1 MNSLCLESLKVGW
14 KSEKNLSKG
23 KKHDEFIEID
33 SLSHAGVHT
42 ILLNPR
48 PESQLMA
55 VVVHPYLKDGVN
67 ARAYQLMALRN
78 ALATSTLMVMPT
90 GFGKTAVEWMAM
102 AEALRRDEG
111 KILLIAP
118 TTGLVEQ
125 QQRMARE
132 MLELDPEL
140 IQLFTG
146 EIAPAK
152 RPPVWK
158 AARIIMATSQVIR
171 NDAVNGSIDLS
182 EVSLLIVDEAH
193 HGTGKHA
200 YAQVGNL
207 YREAHEHAPL
217 VLGATASPGSTESNI
232 MEVIRTFGFDCLDV
246 CRKEDPLLQPYAVDM
261 STVPHRLPLP
271 DTLLTL
277 IQPLKDHFEQE
288 AKHLQELGFL
298 SPTAHISGKMIDE
311 AQRRASQA
319 IQRRDVR
326 GYDAA
331 RRIGDLRRTHILL
344 DLVQTQGLKAA
355 LAFLTRA
362 EEDGRSGE
370 RTTNRFVAKPAVH
383 QFRIAAK
390 DIPELHPK
398 PSHVLQLVEKQISA
412 HPESKIIVFTE
423 YRDTVENLVSILDSI
438 ESVEADRFI
447 GQSGKGKRKGMTQ
460 KQQLEQLRRFRK
472 GEINVLVATS
482 VGEEGL
488 DVPAAELVVLYEPV
502 PSAIRAIQRRGR
514 TARQQAGTVHTLIT
528 EGTRDEYVQIA
539 AEKRE
544 QRMYRMLQR
553 IRNRGLLPS
562 RPPPTDEVFD
572 FFTIRTKEGE
582 KSVAE
587 FIHEQEEKIT
597 REYAQKQPEP
607 KEEAPVPEK
616 ERGPPIIAPADR
628 RHSQQMGLDQFSA
641 PPAPAPKPE
650 PITRSLRTSFPAPI
664 LDGQAH
670 RHQENL
676 TSAAASAMVDEMR
689 ITEQEGVEI
698 TLDHREASSTLGPY
712 LRSLGVKIQF
722 SHLLHGDI
730 RISER
735 ILIERKTARDLVQ
748 SLTDGRLLQQ
758 CRRLSAAASRP
769 MLLIEIGQGHGQFVH
784 PNAVHGA
791 LAHVSLDLGIPIMMT
806 KSPEESAHFLAAA
819 AKREHDLIEKMAT
832 EAMKRSEQFE
842 DERSIERAV
851 SAAMA
856 EIKAIE
862 LEEHSETPLA
872 NRWTT
877 FQQSESIQV
886 LAAIPGIGPK
896 KAEALITAFSTIS
909 GVFSASVEQLGR
921 TEGVGTASALAV
933 FEMLHG

>member
-1 MNSLCLESLKVGW
+1 
-14 KSEKNLSKG
+14 
-23 KKHDEFIEID
+23 
-33 SLSHAGVHT
+33 
-42 ILLNPR
+42 
-48 PESQLMA
+48 MA

-102 AEALRRDEG
+102 AEALRLNNG

-132 MLELDPEL
+132 MLDLEPDL

-146 EIAPAK
+146 DIAPAK
-152 RPPVWK
+152 RPPVWQ
-158 AARIIMATSQVIR
+158 AARIVMATAQVIR

-182 EVSLLIVDEAH
+182 DVGLLIVDEAH

-207 YREAHEHAPL
+207 YREARQHDPL
-217 VLGATASPGSTESNI
+217 VLGATASPGSTEHNI

-246 CRKEDPLLQPYAVDM
+246 KRKEDPLLQPYAVDM

-277 IQPLKDHFEQE
+277 IQPLKDHFDQE
-288 AKHLQELGFL
+288 AKHLQDLGFL
-298 SPTAHISGKMIDE
+298 APTAHINGKMIDD

-344 DLVQTQGLKAA
+344 DLLQTQGIKAA
-355 LAFLTRA
+355 LAFLNRA
-362 EEDGRSGE
+362 EEDGRTGE

-383 QFRIAAK
+383 HFRIAAK
-390 DIPELHPK
+390 EIPELHPK
-398 PSHVLQLVEKQISA
+398 PSHVVQLVEKQITA
-412 HPESKIIVFTE
+412 HPKSKIIVFTE
-423 YRDTVENLVSILDSI
+423 YRDTVENIVSLLDSI
-438 ESVEADRFI
+438 ESVAADRFI

-514 TARQQAGTVHTLIT
+514 TARQQAGTVHTLIAQ
-528 EGTRDEYVQIA
+528 GTRDEYVQIA

-544 QRMYRMLQR
+544 QRMYRLLQR

-562 RPPPTDEVFD
+562 RPPPTDGVFE
-572 FFTIRTKEGE
+572 FFSIRTDNGE
-582 KSVAE
+582 VSVAE
-587 FIHEQEEKIT
+587 YIQTQEKEILRVHEQNKPETEE
-597 REYAQKQPEP
+597 EV
-607 KEEAPVPEK
+607 PVPK
-616 ERGPPIIAPADR
+616 RERGPPVIAPADR
-628 RHSQQMGLDQFSA
+628 RHSQQMGLEQFTNPSA
-641 PPAPAPKPE
+641 NTHAPQSQSKHE
-650 PITRSLRTSFPAPI
+650 TETLRKTYPSPI

-676 TSAAASAMVDEMR
+676 TSAAASAVVDEMKA
-689 ITEQEGVEI
+689 TEHEGIEI

-758 CRRLSAAASRP
+758 CRRLAAASSRP

-791 LAHVSLDLGIPIMMT
+791 LAHVGLDLGVPIMMT
-806 KSPEESAHFLAAA
+806 KSPEETAHFLAVA
-819 AKREHDLIEKMAT
+819 AKREHDLIEKMALS
-832 EAMKRSEQFE
+832 AMKRGERFE

-872 NRWTT
+872 NRWIS
-877 FQQSESIQV
+877 FQKSESVDV
-886 LAAIPGIGPK
+886 LAAIPGIGLK
-896 KAEALITAFSTIS
+896 KAEALINQFSTIS
-909 GVFSASVEQLGR
+909 GVFSASVEQLGAC
-921 TEGVGTASALAV
+921 EGVGTNSALAV

>member
-1 MNSLCLESLKVGW
+1 MSLLY
-14 KSEKNLSKG
+14 
-23 KKHDEFIEID
+23 
-33 SLSHAGVHT
+33 SLSHTSVHS

-48 PESQLMA
+48 LETGGMA
-55 VVVHPYLKDGVN
+55 VVVHPFLKDGVN

-78 ALATSTLMVMPT
+78 ALAASTLMVMPT

-102 AEALRRDEG
+102 AEALRLDKG
-111 KILLIAP
+111 KILLLAP

-140 IQLFTG
+140 IQTFTG
-146 EIAPAK
+146 DIAPAK

-158 AARIIMATSQVIR
+158 MARIVMATSQVIR
-171 NDAVNGSIDLS
+171 NDAMSGSIDLS

-200 YAQVGNL
+200 YAQVGHL
-207 YREAHEHAPL
+207 YREAHDHAPL
-217 VLGATASPGSTESNI
+217 VLGATASPGSTEQNI

-246 CRKEDPLLQPYAVDM
+246 SRKEDLLLQPYAVDM

-271 DTLLTL
+271 DTLKTL
-277 IQPLKDHFEQE
+277 LQPLKAHFEQE
-288 AKHLQELGFL
+288 AKHLQDLGFL

-344 DLVQTQGLKAA
+344 DLIQTQGINAA
-355 LAFLTRA
+355 LSFLDRA

-398 PSHVLQLVEKQISA
+398 PNHVRQLVETQITQ
-412 HPESKIIVFTE
+412 HPNSKIIIFTE
-423 YRDTVENLVSILDSI
+423 YRDTVENIVSMLSSI
-438 ESVEADRFI
+438 DNINPDRFI

-460 KQQLEQLRRFRK
+460 KQQLEQLRRFRD

-488 DVPAAELVVLYEPV
+488 DVPAAELVILYEPV

-514 TARQQAGTVHTLIT
+514 TARQQAGTVHTLIA
-528 EGTRDEYVQIA
+528 EETRDEYVHIA

-544 QRMYRMLQR
+544 LRMYRLLQR
-553 IRNRGLLPS
+553 IRSRGLIPS
-562 RPPPTDEVFD
+562 RPPPTDEVFE
-572 FFTIRTKEGE
+572 FFSIRVEDTVMSVPEYIKQQQTKL
-582 KSVAE
+582 AD
-587 FIHEQEEKIT
+587 EQKLN
-597 REYAQKQPEP
+597 QP
-607 KEEAPVPEK
+607 KEEEEVVVNIQN
-616 ERGPPIIAPADR
+616 ERGPPVIAPSER
-628 RHSQQMGLDQFSA
+628 RHSQQMGLEQFAEGSA
-641 PPAPAPKPE
+641 SKPIEEPKKAE
-650 PITRSLRTSFPAPI
+650 NLRMTYPAPI

-670 RHQENL
+670 RNQENL
-676 TSAAASAMVDEMR
+676 SSAAASAVVNEMKKG
-689 ITEQEGVEI
+689 EAEGVSM
-698 TLDHREASSTLGPY
+698 TLDHRESSSTLGPY

-730 RISER
+730 RISDR

-748 SLTDGRLLQQ
+748 SLTDGRLLHQ
-758 CRRLSAAASRP
+758 CRRLVAASSRP

-806 KSPEESAHFLAAA
+806 KSPEESAYFLAAA
-819 AKREHDLIEKMAT
+819 AKREHDLIERMASLALT
-832 EAMKRSEQFE
+832 RTPSFD
-842 DERSIERAV
+842 DERNLERAI
-851 SAAMA
+851 SAAVA

-862 LEEHSETPLA
+862 LGENVDAPLA
-872 NRWTT
+872 ERWTS
-877 FQQSESIQV
+877 FQKSESVEV
-886 LAAIPGIGPK
+886 LSAIPGIGKK
-896 KAEALITAFSTIS
+896 KAEALIEAFTTIS
-909 GVFSASVEQLGR
+909 RVFSASVEELSACD
-921 TEGVGTASALAV
+921 GVGTASALTV
-933 FEMLHG
+933 FGMLHQ

>member
-1 MNSLCLESLKVGW
+1 M
-14 KSEKNLSKG
+14 
-23 KKHDEFIEID
+23 
-33 SLSHAGVHT
+33 
-42 ILLNPR
+42 NPR
-48 PESQLMA
+48 LETLHMA

-67 ARAYQLMALRN
+67 ARAYQMMTLRN
-78 ALATSTLMVMPT
+78 ALAASTLMVMPT

-102 AEALRRDEG
+102 AEALRLNNG
-111 KILLIAP
+111 KILLLAP

-132 MLELDPEL
+132 MLNLDPEL
-140 IQLFTG
+140 IQTFTG
-146 EIAPAK
+146 DIAPAK

-158 AARIIMATSQVIR
+158 AAQIIMATSQVIR
-171 NDAVNGSIDLS
+171 NDAVNGSIDLA

-207 YREAHEHAPL
+207 YREAHTHPPL
-217 VLGATASPGSTESNI
+217 VLGATASPGSSEQNI
-232 MEVIRTFGFDCLDV
+232 MEVIRTYGFDCLDV
-246 CRKEDPLLQPYAVDM
+246 SRKEDALLQPYAVDM
-261 STVPHRLPLP
+261 STIPHRLPLP
-271 DTLLTL
+271 DTLKTL
-277 IQPLKDHFEQE
+277 LHPLKEHFDQE

-298 SPTAHISGKMIDE
+298 SPTTYISGKMIDE

-344 DLVQTQGLKAA
+344 DLIQTQGMKAA
-355 LAFLTRA
+355 LSFLNRA

-383 QFRIAAK
+383 QFRIASK

-398 PSHVLQLVEKQISA
+398 PKYVYDLVQQQIKE

-423 YRDTVENLVSILDSI
+423 YRDTVENIVSMLDSI

-460 KQQLEQLRRFRK
+460 KQQLKQLQRFRD

-488 DVPAAELVVLYEPV
+488 DVPAAELVILYEPV

-514 TARQQAGTVHTLIT
+514 TARQQAGTVHTLLA
-528 EGTRDEYVQIA
+528 EGTRDEYVQLA

-544 QRMYRMLQR
+544 LRMYRLLKR
-553 IRNRGLLPS
+553 IKSRGLLPS
-562 RPPPTDEVFD
+562 RPPPTDEVFE
-572 FFTIRTKEGE
+572 FFSIRNDEGE
-582 KSVAE
+582 ISVSE
-587 FIHEQEEKIT
+587 FIEQQQ
-597 REYAQKQPEP
+597 REIALKYVRKEPEP
-607 KEEAPVPEK
+607 QENPTEK
-616 ERGPPIIAPADR
+616 KQERGPPVIAPSER
-628 RHSQQMGLDQFSA
+628 RHSQQMGLEQFA
-641 PPAPAPKPE
+641 EAVKTVERPKPKSE
-650 PITRSLRTSFPAPI
+650 NLRTDYPAPI
-664 LDGQAH
+664 LDGQSH
-670 RHQENL
+670 RQQENL
-676 TSAAASAMVDEMR
+676 ASAAASAVVEDMKT
-689 ITEQEGVEI
+689 TEHEGVAI

-712 LRSLGVKIQF
+712 LRSLGVAIQF

-758 CRRLSAAASRP
+758 CRRLSAVASRP

-791 LAHVSLDLGIPIMMT
+791 LAHVGLDLGIPIMMT

-819 AKREHDLIEKMAT
+819 AKREHDLIERMAT
-832 EAMKRSEQFE
+832 SALRRSERFE
-842 DERSIERAV
+842 DERSLERAI
-851 SAAMA
+851 SAALA

-862 LEEHSETPLA
+862 LGEDFETPLA
-872 NRWTT
+872 NRWTA
-877 FQQSESIQV
+877 FQQSESMDV
-886 LAAIPGIGPK
+886 LSAIPGIGRK
-896 KAEALITAFSTIS
+896 KAESLITTFSTIS
-909 GVFSASVEQLGR
+909 GVFAASAEELSACDGI
-921 TEGVGTASALAV
+921 GTASALAV

>member
-1 MNSLCLESLKVGW
+1 MNCKEAFPFTFTPG
-14 KSEKNLSKG
+14 
-23 KKHDEFIEID
+23 
-33 SLSHAGVHT
+33 AHT
-42 ILLNPR
+42 MLLNPR
-48 PESQLMA
+48 LETVDMA
-55 VVVHPYLKDGVN
+55 VVVHPFLNDGVN
-67 ARAYQLMALRN
+67 ARAYQMMALRN
-78 ALATSTLMVMPT
+78 ALAASTLMVMPT

-102 AEALRRDEG
+102 AEALRLDNG

-132 MLELDPEL
+132 MLNLEPGL
-140 IQLFTG
+140 IQTYTG
-146 EIAPAK
+146 DITPAK

-158 AARIIMATSQVIR
+158 KARIIMATSQVIR
-171 NDAVNGSIDLS
+171 NDAMNELIDLS

-200 YAQVGNL
+200 YAQVGRL

-217 VLGATASPGSTESNI
+217 VLGATASPGSTEQNI
-232 MEVIRTFGFDCLDV
+232 MEVIRTYGFDCLDV
-246 CRKEDPLLQPYAVDM
+246 SRKEDPMLQPYAVDM

-271 DTLLTL
+271 STLTTLL
-277 IQPLKDHFEQE
+277 QPLKDHFEQE
-288 AKHLQELGFL
+288 AKHLQDLGFL

-311 AQRRASQA
+311 AQFRASQA

-344 DLVQTQGLKAA
+344 DLIQTQGLKAA
-355 LAFLTRA
+355 LSFLDRA
-362 EEDGRSGE
+362 EEDGRTGE

-398 PSHVLQLVEKQISA
+398 PNHVRHLVQKQIIE
-412 HPESKIIVFTE
+412 HPNSKIIVFTE
-423 YRDTVENLVSILDSI
+423 YRDTVENIVGMLDSI
-438 ESVEADRFI
+438 ENINPDRFI

-460 KQQLEQLRRFRK
+460 KQQLEQLRRFRV

-488 DVPAAELVVLYEPV
+488 DVPAAELVILYEPV

-514 TARQQAGTVHTLIT
+514 TARQQAGTVHTLIA
-528 EGTRDEYVQIA
+528 EGTRDEYVNIA

-544 QRMYRMLQR
+544 KRMHRLLQR
-553 IRNRGLLPS
+553 IRTRGLIPS
-562 RPPPTDEVFD
+562 RPPPTDEVFE
-572 FFTIRTKEGE
+572 FFSIQTEDEIL
-582 KSVAE
+582 SVPE
-587 FIHEQEEKIT
+587 FIEQQQKNILDELEQNKPTEVEEIVNET
-597 REYAQKQPEP
+597 TP
-607 KEEAPVPEK
+607 
-616 ERGPPIIAPADR
+616 ERGPPVIAPAER
-628 RHSQQMGLDQFSA
+628 RHSQQMGLEQFARNAETIPVKEIS
-641 PPAPAPKPE
+641 KIE
-650 PITRSLRTSFPAPI
+650 ELRTTYPAPI

-676 TSAAASAMVDEMR
+676 SSAAASAVVSEM
-689 ITEQEGVEI
+689 GVAQNKDI
-698 TLDHREASSTLGPY
+698 VVTLDHRESSSTLGPY

-730 RISER
+730 RISDR

-748 SLTDGRLLQQ
+748 SLTDGRLLHQ
-758 CRRLSAAASRP
+758 CRRLVAAASRP

-806 KSPEESAHFLAAA
+806 KSPEESAHFLASAA
-819 AKREHDLIEKMAT
+819 QREHDLIERMASLAHT
-832 EAMKRSEQFE
+832 RTTHFD
-842 DERSIERAV
+842 DERSLERAI
-851 SAAMA
+851 SAAVA

-862 LEEHSETPLA
+862 LSENIDAPLA
-872 NRWTT
+872 QRWTS
-877 FQQSESIQV
+877 FQKSESVEV
-886 LAAIPGIGPK
+886 LSAIPGIGKK
-896 KAEALITAFSTIS
+896 KAESLIDSFTTVSR
-909 GVFSASVEQLGR
+909 VFAASVEELSACD
-921 TEGVGTASALAV
+921 GVGTASALTV

>member
-1 MNSLCLESLKVGW
+1 M
-14 KSEKNLSKG
+14 
-23 KKHDEFIEID
+23 
-33 SLSHAGVHT
+33 
-42 ILLNPR
+42 LLNPR
-48 PESQLMA
+48 LESVDMA
-55 VVVHPYLKDGVN
+55 VVVHPFLNDGVS
-67 ARAYQLMALRN
+67 ARAYQMMALRN
-78 ALATSTLMVMPT
+78 ALAASTLMVMPT

-102 AEALRRDEG
+102 AEALRLNNG

-132 MLELDPEL
+132 MLNLESDL
-140 IQLFTG
+140 IQTYTG
-146 EIAPAK
+146 DIAPAK
-152 RPPVWK
+152 RPPVWNK
-158 AARIIMATSQVIR
+158 ARIIMATSQVIR
-171 NDAVNGSIDLS
+171 NDAMNELIDLS

-200 YAQVGNL
+200 YAQVGHL

-217 VLGATASPGSTESNI
+217 VLGATASPGSTEQNI
-232 MEVIRTFGFDCLDV
+232 MEVIRTYGFDCLDV
-246 CRKEDPLLQPYAVDM
+246 SRKEDPMLQPYAVDM

-271 DTLLTL
+271 NTLTTLL
-277 IQPLKDHFEQE
+277 QPLKDHFEQE
-288 AKHLQELGFL
+288 AKHLQDLGFL

-311 AQRRASQA
+311 AQFRASQA

-344 DLVQTQGLKAA
+344 DLIQTQGLKAA
-355 LAFLTRA
+355 LSFLDRA

-398 PSHVLQLVEKQISA
+398 PNHVRQLVETQITE
-412 HPESKIIVFTE
+412 HPNSKIIVFTE
-423 YRDTVENLVSILDSI
+423 YRDTVENIVNMLGSI
-438 ESVEADRFI
+438 EYINPDRFI

-460 KQQLEQLRRFRK
+460 KQQLEQLRRFRE

-488 DVPAAELVVLYEPV
+488 DVPAAELVILYEPV

-514 TARQQAGTVHTLIT
+514 TARQQAGTVHTLIA
-528 EGTRDEYVQIA
+528 EGTRDEYVNIA

-544 QRMYRMLQR
+544 KRMYRLLQR
-553 IRNRGLLPS
+553 IRARGLIPS
-562 RPPPTDEVFD
+562 RPPPTDEVFE
-572 FFTIRTKEGE
+572 FFSIQTEDAVL
-582 KSVAE
+582 SVPE
-587 FIHEQEEKIT
+587 FIKQQQKVILDELEQNKPEEV
-597 REYAQKQPEP
+597 E
-607 KEEAPVPEK
+607 KEVLETPP
-616 ERGPPIIAPADR
+616 ERGPPVIAPAER
-628 RHSQQMGLDQFSA
+628 RHSQQMGLEQFVESA
-641 PPAPAPKPE
+641 DTIPVKKTKIE
-650 PITRSLRTSFPAPI
+650 DLRTTYPAPI

-676 TSAAASAMVDEMR
+676 SSAAASAIVSEMGVTENGDMVL
-689 ITEQEGVEI
+689 
-698 TLDHREASSTLGPY
+698 TLDHRESSSTLGPY

-748 SLTDGRLLQQ
+748 SLTDGRLLHQ
-758 CRRLSAAASRP
+758 CRRLVAAASRP

-819 AKREHDLIEKMAT
+819 ARREHDLIERMASLAHT
-832 EAMKRSEQFE
+832 RSTHFE
-842 DERSIERAV
+842 DERSLERAM
-851 SAAMA
+851 SAAVA

-862 LEEHSETPLA
+862 LSENIDAPLA
-872 NRWTT
+872 QRWTS
-877 FQQSESIQV
+877 FQKSESVEV
-886 LAAIPGIGPK
+886 LSAIPGIGKK
-896 KAEALITAFSTIS
+896 KAESLIDSFTTVS
-909 GVFSASVEQLGR
+909 GVFAASVEELGACD
-921 TEGVGTASALAV
+921 GVGTASALTV

>member
-1 MNSLCLESLKVGW
+1 M
-14 KSEKNLSKG
+14 
-23 KKHDEFIEID
+23 
-33 SLSHAGVHT
+33 
-42 ILLNPR
+42 LLNPR
-48 PESQLMA
+48 LESVDMA
-55 VVVHPYLKDGVN
+55 VVVHPFLNDGVS
-67 ARAYQLMALRN
+67 ARAYQMMALRN
-78 ALATSTLMVMPT
+78 ALAASTLMVMPT

-102 AEALRRDEG
+102 AEALRLNNG

-132 MLELDPEL
+132 MLNLESDL
-140 IQLFTG
+140 IQTYTG
-146 EIAPAK
+146 DIAPAK
-152 RPPVWK
+152 RPPVWNK
-158 AARIIMATSQVIR
+158 ARIIMATSQVIR
-171 NDAVNGSIDLS
+171 NDAMNELIDLS

-200 YAQVGNL
+200 YAQVGHL

-217 VLGATASPGSTESNI
+217 VLGATASPGSTEQNI
-232 MEVIRTFGFDCLDV
+232 MEVIRTYGFDCLDV
-246 CRKEDPLLQPYAVDM
+246 SRKEDPMLQPYAVDM

-271 DTLLTL
+271 NTLTTLL
-277 IQPLKDHFEQE
+277 QPLKDHFEQE
-288 AKHLQELGFL
+288 AKHLQDLGFL

-311 AQRRASQA
+311 AQFRASQA

-344 DLVQTQGLKAA
+344 DLIQTQGLKAA
-355 LAFLTRA
+355 LSFLDRA

-398 PSHVLQLVEKQISA
+398 PNHVRQLVETQITE
-412 HPESKIIVFTE
+412 HPNSKIIVFTE
-423 YRDTVENLVSILDSI
+423 YRDTVENIVNMLGSI
-438 ESVEADRFI
+438 ENINPDRFI

-460 KQQLEQLRRFRK
+460 KQQLEQLRRFRE

-488 DVPAAELVVLYEPV
+488 DVPAAELVILYEPV

-514 TARQQAGTVHTLIT
+514 TARQQAGTVHTLIA
-528 EGTRDEYVQIA
+528 EGTRDEYVNIA

-544 QRMYRMLQR
+544 KRMYRLLQR
-553 IRNRGLLPS
+553 IRARGLIPS
-562 RPPPTDEVFD
+562 RPPPTDEVFE
-572 FFTIRTKEGE
+572 FFSIQTEDAVL
-582 KSVAE
+582 SVPE
-587 FIHEQEEKIT
+587 FIKQQQKVILDELEQNKPEEV
-597 REYAQKQPEP
+597 E
-607 KEEAPVPEK
+607 KEVLETPP
-616 ERGPPIIAPADR
+616 ERGPPVIAPAER
-628 RHSQQMGLDQFSA
+628 RHSQQMGLEQFVESA
-641 PPAPAPKPE
+641 DTIPVKKTKIE
-650 PITRSLRTSFPAPI
+650 DLRTTYPAPI

-676 TSAAASAMVDEMR
+676 SSAAASAIVSEMGVTENGDMVL
-689 ITEQEGVEI
+689 
-698 TLDHREASSTLGPY
+698 TLDHRESSSTLGPY

-748 SLTDGRLLQQ
+748 SLTDGRLLHQ
-758 CRRLSAAASRP
+758 CRRLVAAASRP

-819 AKREHDLIEKMAT
+819 ARREHDLIERMASLAHT
-832 EAMKRSEQFE
+832 RSTHFE
-842 DERSIERAV
+842 DERSLERAM
-851 SAAMA
+851 SAAVA

-862 LEEHSETPLA
+862 LSENIDAPLA
-872 NRWTT
+872 QRWTS
-877 FQQSESIQV
+877 FQKSESVEV
-886 LAAIPGIGPK
+886 LSAIPGIGKK
-896 KAEALITAFSTIS
+896 KAESLIDSFTTVS
-909 GVFSASVEQLGR
+909 GVFAASVEELGACD
-921 TEGVGTASALAV
+921 GVGTASALTV

>member
-1 MNSLCLESLKVGW
+1 MT
-14 KSEKNLSKG
+14 
-23 KKHDEFIEID
+23 EIR
-33 SLSHAGVHT
+33 LSHSVLGASVHSM
-42 ILLNPR
+42 LLNPR
-48 PESQLMA
+48 LETVDMA
-55 VVVHPYLKDGVN
+55 VVIHPFLKDGVS
-67 ARAYQLMALRN
+67 ARAYQMMALRN
-78 ALATSTLMVMPT
+78 ALATSTLMIMPT

-102 AEALRRDEG
+102 AEALRLNNG

-132 MLELDPEL
+132 MLNVDPES
-140 IQLFTG
+140 IQTYTG
-146 EIAPAK
+146 EITPAK
-152 RPPVWK
+152 RPPVWNM
-158 AARIIMATSQVIR
+158 ARIVMATSQVIR
-171 NDAVNGSIDLS
+171 NDAMNDLIDLS
-182 EVSLLIVDEAH
+182 EVGLLIVDEAH

-200 YAQVGNL
+200 YAQVGHL

-217 VLGATASPGSTESNI
+217 VLGATASPGSTEQSI
-232 MEVIRTFGFDCLDV
+232 MEVIRTYGFDCLDV
-246 CRKEDPLLQPYAVDM
+246 SRKEDPMLQPYAVDM

-271 DTLLTL
+271 NTLTTL
-277 IQPLKDHFEQE
+277 IQPLKAHFEQE
-288 AKHLQELGFL
+288 SKHLQDLGFL
-298 SPTAHISGKMIDE
+298 SPTAYISGKMIDE
-311 AQRRASQA
+311 AQHRASQA

-344 DLVQTQGLKAA
+344 DLIQTQGLKAA
-355 LAFLTRA
+355 LSYLNRA

-398 PSHVLQLVEKQISA
+398 PNHVQHLVETQIA
-412 HPESKIIVFTE
+412 KHPSSKIIVFTE
-423 YRDTVENLVSILDSI
+423 YRDTVDNIVTMLNSI
-438 ESVEADRFI
+438 ENINPDRFI

-460 KQQLEQLRRFRK
+460 KQQLEQLRRFRA

-488 DVPAAELVVLYEPV
+488 DVPAAELVILYEPV

-514 TARQQAGTVHTLIT
+514 TARQQAGTVHTLIA
-528 EGTRDEYVQIA
+528 EGTRDEYVNSA

-544 QRMYRMLQR
+544 QRMYRLLQR
-553 IRNRGLLPS
+553 IRSRGLIPS
-562 RPPPTDEVFD
+562 RPPPTDEVFE
-572 FFTIRTKEGE
+572 FFSIQTEE
-582 KSVAE
+582 SVISVPE
-587 FIHEQEEKIT
+587 FIEQQQRKVMAELEKN
-597 REYAQKQPEP
+597 RPKQEQKVAVETKP
-607 KEEAPVPEK
+607 
-616 ERGPPIIAPADR
+616 ERGPPIIAPSER
-628 RHSQQMGLDQFSA
+628 RHSQQMGLEQFREDSETQTH
-641 PPAPAPKPE
+641 KD
-650 PITRSLRTSFPAPI
+650 TKKVDNLRTTYPAPI

-676 TSAAASAMVDEMR
+676 SSAAASAVVGEMK
-689 ITEQEGVEI
+689 ITENDGI
-698 TLDHREASSTLGPY
+698 TMTLDHRESSSTLGPY

-730 RISER
+730 RISDR

-748 SLTDGRLLQQ
+748 SLTDGRLLHQ
-758 CRRLSAAASRP
+758 CRRLVAAASRP

-819 AKREHDLIEKMAT
+819 AKREHDLIERMAT
-832 EAMKRSEQFE
+832 LALTRTTRFD
-842 DERSIERAV
+842 DERSLERAI
-851 SAAMA
+851 SAAVA

-862 LEEHSETPLA
+862 LSENIDAPLA
-872 NRWTT
+872 ERWTS
-877 FQQSESIQV
+877 FQKTESVEV
-886 LAAIPGIGPK
+886 LSAIPGIGKK
-896 KAEALITAFSTIS
+896 KAGSLIDAFTTLSS
-909 GVFSASVEQLGR
+909 VFAASVEELSAC
-921 TEGVGTASALAV
+921 EGVGTASALTV

>member
-1 MNSLCLESLKVGW
+1 
-14 KSEKNLSKG
+14 
-23 KKHDEFIEID
+23 
-33 SLSHAGVHT
+33 
-42 ILLNPR
+42 
-48 PESQLMA
+48 
-55 VVVHPYLKDGVN
+55 
-67 ARAYQLMALRN
+67 
-78 ALATSTLMVMPT
+78 MVMPT

-102 AEALRRDEG
+102 AEALRLDEG
-111 KILLIAP
+111 KILLLAP

-146 EIAPAK
+146 DIAPAK
-152 RPPVWK
+152 RPPVWD

-171 NDAVNGSIDLS
+171 NDAVNGTIDLS

-217 VLGATASPGSTESNI
+217 VLGATASPGSTEQNI

-246 CRKEDPLLQPYAVDM
+246 CRKEDLLLQPYAVDM
-261 STVPHRLPLP
+261 STVPHRLALP

-277 IQPLKDHFEQE
+277 IQPLKAHFEQE

-298 SPTAHISGKMIDE
+298 STTTHISGKMIDD

-344 DLVQTQGLKAA
+344 DLIQTQGVKAA
-355 LAFLTRA
+355 LAFLMRA

-398 PSHVLQLVEKQISA
+398 PSHVFQLVEKQITD

-423 YRDTVENLVSILDSI
+423 YRDTVENIVSMLSSI
-438 ESVEADRFI
+438 ELVEADRFI

-488 DVPAAELVVLYEPV
+488 DVPAAELVILYEPV

-514 TARQQAGTVHTLIT
+514 TARQQAGTVHTLIA
-528 EGTRDEYVQIA
+528 EGTRDGYVQIA

-544 QRMYRMLQR
+544 QRMYRLLQR

-562 RPPPTDEVFD
+562 RPPPTDEVFE
-572 FFTIRTKEGE
+572 FFSIRTKDGE
-582 KSVAE
+582 MGVAE
-587 FIHEQEEKIT
+587 FIEQQENAIT
-597 REYAQKQPEP
+597 LQYSQEPTEPQEVQPEP
-607 KEEAPVPEK
+607 KQ

-628 RHSQQMGLDQFSA
+628 RHSQQMGLDQFA
-641 PPAPAPKPE
+641 DKPTPVEKPKVSTE
-650 PITRSLRTSFPAPI
+650 TLRTTYPAPI

-670 RHQENL
+670 RQQENL
-676 TSAAASAMVDEMR
+676 SSAAASALVEEMKT
-689 ITEQEGVEI
+689 TEHEGVEI

-712 LRSLGVKIQF
+712 LRSLGVKVQF

-791 LAHVSLDLGIPIMMT
+791 LAHVSLDLGMPIMMT
-806 KSPEESAHFLAAA
+806 KSPEESAHFLAVA

-832 EAMKRSEQFE
+832 NAMKRAESFE
-842 DERSIERAV
+842 DERSIERSV

-862 LEEHSETPLA
+862 LDGDLETPLA
-872 NRWTT
+872 NRWTA
-877 FQQSESIQV
+877 FQQSQSAHV
-886 LAAIPGIGPK
+886 LAAIPGIGQK
-896 KAEALITAFSTIS
+896 KADALIDTFTSLS
-909 GVFSASVEQLGR
+909 GVFSASVQQLSNCD
-921 TEGVGTASALAV
+921 GVGPASALAV

>member
-1 MNSLCLESLKVGW
+1 MKI
-14 KSEKNLSKG
+14 KMKNVLQ
-23 KKHDEFIEID
+23 DVEIIL
-33 SLSHAGVHT
+33 SLSHAGVHS

-48 PESQLMA
+48 LETVVMA

-67 ARAYQLMALRN
+67 ARAYQLLALRN
-78 ALATSTLMVMPT
+78 ALAASTLMVMPT

-102 AEALRRDEG
+102 AEALRLNNG

-125 QQRMARE
+125 QQRMAQE
-132 MLELDPEL
+132 MLDLDPEL
-140 IQLFTG
+140 IKTYTG
-146 EIAPAK
+146 DTGVAK
-152 RPPVWK
+152 RPPIWK
-158 AARIIMATSQVIR
+158 AARVLMATSQVVR

-217 VLGATASPGSTESNI
+217 VLGATASPGSTEQNI
-232 MEVIRTFGFDCLDV
+232 MEVIRTYGFDCLDV
-246 CRKEDPLLQPYAVDM
+246 SRKEDPLLQPFAVDM
-261 STVPHRLPLP
+261 STIPHRLPLP
-271 DTLLTL
+271 DALLTL
-277 IQPLKDHFEQE
+277 LHPLIAHFEQE
-288 AKHLQELGFL
+288 AKHLQDLGFL

-319 IQRRDVR
+319 IQNRDVR

-344 DLVQTQGLKAA
+344 DLIKTQGIKAA
-355 LAFLTRA
+355 LAFLNRA
-362 EEDGRSGE
+362 EEDGRTGE

-398 PSHVLQLVEKQISA
+398 PNYVLQLVEKQIA
-412 HPESKIIVFTE
+412 EHPDSKIIVFTE
-423 YRDTVENLVSILDSI
+423 YRDTVENIVSILDSI
-438 ESVEADRFI
+438 ENIQADRFI

-488 DVPAAELVVLYEPV
+488 DVPAAELVILYEPV

-514 TARQQAGTVHTLIT
+514 TARQQAGTVHTLIA
-528 EGTRDEYVQIA
+528 EGSRDEYVNIA

-544 QRMYRMLQR
+544 QRMYRLLQR
-553 IRNRGLLPS
+553 IQTRGLLPS
-562 RPPPTDEVFD
+562 RPPPTDEVFE
-572 FFTIRTKEGE
+572 FFSIKTETGEMSVPEFLEQQQRKILAETKSSEP
-582 KSVAE
+582 
-587 FIHEQEEKIT
+587 QEEEIEVET
-597 REYAQKQPEP
+597 PE
-607 KEEAPVPEK
+607 V
-616 ERGPPIIAPADR
+616 RGPPVIAPADR
-628 RHSQQMGLDQFSA
+628 RHSQQMGLEQFTQAS
-641 PPAPAPKPE
+641 PPKPITEE
-650 PITRSLRTSFPAPI
+650 PKEVQTLRQEYPAPI

-676 TSAAASAMVDEMR
+676 SSAAASAIVEEMKG
-689 ITEQEGVEI
+689 TVHEGVSI
-698 TLDHREASSTLGPY
+698 TLDHRESSSTLGPY

-722 SHLLHGDI
+722 SHLLNGDI

-748 SLTDGRLLQQ
+748 SLTDGRLLHQ
-758 CRRLSAAASRP
+758 CRRLVAASSRP

-784 PNAVHGA
+784 PDAVHGA

-806 KSPEESAHFLAAA
+806 KSAEESAHFLAAA
-819 AKREHDLIEKMAT
+819 AKREHDMIERMAT
-832 EAMKRSEQFE
+832 SALKRAERFE
-842 DERSIERAV
+842 DERSLERAI
-851 SAAMA
+851 SAAVA
-856 EIKAIE
+856 EIKALEFGENIE
-862 LEEHSETPLA
+862 APLA

-877 FQQSESIQV
+877 FQASESVEV
-886 LAAIPGIGPK
+886 LSAIPGIGTK
-896 KAEALITAFSTIS
+896 KAEAFIQTFSTLS
-909 GVFSASVEQLGR
+909 GVFAASVEELSACD
-921 TEGVGTASALAV
+921 GVGTASALAV

>member
-1 MNSLCLESLKVGW
+1 MIRLDSVFE
-14 KSEKNLSKG
+14 
-23 KKHDEFIEID
+23 
-33 SLSHAGVHT
+33 SLSHEGVHS

-48 PESQLMA
+48 LESLHMA
-55 VVVHPYLKDGVN
+55 VVVHPFLKDGVS
-67 ARAYQLMALRN
+67 ARAYQMKALRN
-78 ALATSTLMVMPT
+78 ALAASTLMVMPT

-102 AEALRRDEG
+102 AEALRLDEG
-111 KILLIAP
+111 KILLLAP

-146 EIAPAK
+146 DIAPAK
-152 RPPVWK
+152 RPPVWD

-171 NDAVNGSIDLS
+171 NDAVNGTIDLS

-217 VLGATASPGSTESNI
+217 VLGATASPGSTEQNI

-246 CRKEDPLLQPYAVDM
+246 CRKEDLLLQPYAVDM
-261 STVPHRLPLP
+261 STVPHRLALP

-277 IQPLKDHFEQE
+277 IQPLKAHFEQE

-298 SPTAHISGKMIDE
+298 STTTHISGKMIDD

-344 DLVQTQGLKAA
+344 DLIQTQGVKAA
-355 LAFLTRA
+355 LAFLMRA

-398 PSHVLQLVEKQISA
+398 PSHVFQLVEKQITD

-423 YRDTVENLVSILDSI
+423 YRDTVENIVSMLSSI
-438 ESVEADRFI
+438 ELVEADRFI

-488 DVPAAELVVLYEPV
+488 DVPAAELVILYEPV

-514 TARQQAGTVHTLIT
+514 TARQQAGTVHTLIA
-528 EGTRDEYVQIA
+528 EGTRDGYVQIA

-544 QRMYRMLQR
+544 QRMYRLLQR

-562 RPPPTDEVFD
+562 RPPPTDEVFQ
-572 FFTIRTKEGE
+572 FFSIRTKDGE
-582 KSVAE
+582 MGVAE
-587 FIHEQEEKIT
+587 FIEQQENAIT
-597 REYAQKQPEP
+597 LQYSQEPTEPQEVQPEP
-607 KEEAPVPEK
+607 KQ

-628 RHSQQMGLDQFSA
+628 RHSQQMGLDQFA
-641 PPAPAPKPE
+641 DKPTPVEKPKVSTE
-650 PITRSLRTSFPAPI
+650 TLRTTYPAPI

-670 RHQENL
+670 RQQENL
-676 TSAAASAMVDEMR
+676 SSAAASALVEEMKT
-689 ITEQEGVEI
+689 TEHEGVEI

-712 LRSLGVKIQF
+712 LRSLGVKVQF

-791 LAHVSLDLGIPIMMT
+791 LAHVSLDLGMPIMMT
-806 KSPEESAHFLAAA
+806 KSPEESAHFLAVA

-832 EAMKRSEQFE
+832 NAMKRAESFE
-842 DERSIERAV
+842 DERSIERSV

-862 LEEHSETPLA
+862 LDGDLETPLA
-872 NRWTT
+872 NRWTA
-877 FQQSESIQV
+877 FQQSQSAHV
-886 LAAIPGIGPK
+886 LAAIPGIGQK
-896 KAEALITAFSTIS
+896 KADALIDTFTSLS
-909 GVFSASVEQLGR
+909 GVFSASVQQLSNCD
-921 TEGVGTASALAV
+921 GVGPASALAV

>member
-1 MNSLCLESLKVGW
+1 M
-14 KSEKNLSKG
+14 
-23 KKHDEFIEID
+23 
-33 SLSHAGVHT
+33 
-42 ILLNPR
+42 LLNPR
-48 PESQLMA
+48 LESVDMA
-55 VVVHPYLKDGVN
+55 VVVHPFLNGGVS
-67 ARAYQLMALRN
+67 ARAYQMMALRN
-78 ALATSTLMVMPT
+78 ALAASTLMVMPT

-102 AEALRRDEG
+102 AEALRLNSG

-132 MLELDPEL
+132 MLNLESDL
-140 IQLFTG
+140 IQTYTG
-146 EIAPAK
+146 DISPAK
-152 RPPVWK
+152 RPPVWNK
-158 AARIIMATSQVIR
+158 ARIIMATSQVIR
-171 NDAVNGSIDLS
+171 NDAMNGLIDLS

-200 YAQVGNL
+200 YAQVGHL

-217 VLGATASPGSTESNI
+217 VLGATASPGSTEQNI
-232 MEVIRTFGFDCLDV
+232 MEVIRTYGFDCLDV
-246 CRKEDPLLQPYAVDM
+246 SRKEDPMLQPYAVDM

-271 DTLLTL
+271 NTLTTLL
-277 IQPLKDHFEQE
+277 QPLKDHFEQE
-288 AKHLQELGFL
+288 AKHLQDLGFL

-311 AQRRASQA
+311 AQFRASQA

-344 DLVQTQGLKAA
+344 DLIQTQGLKAA
-355 LAFLTRA
+355 LSFLDRA

-398 PSHVLQLVEKQISA
+398 PNHVRQLVETQITE
-412 HPESKIIVFTE
+412 HPNSKIIVFTE
-423 YRDTVENLVSILDSI
+423 YRDTVENIVHMLDSI
-438 ESVEADRFI
+438 ENINPDRFI

-460 KQQLEQLRRFRK
+460 KQQLEQLRRFRE

-488 DVPAAELVVLYEPV
+488 DVPAAELVILYEPV

-514 TARQQAGTVHTLIT
+514 TARQQAGTVHTLIA
-528 EGTRDEYVQIA
+528 EGTRDEYVNIA

-544 QRMYRMLQR
+544 KRMYRLLQR
-553 IRNRGLLPS
+553 IRARGLIPS
-562 RPPPTDEVFD
+562 RPPPTDEVFE
-572 FFTIRTKEGE
+572 FFSIQTEDAVM
-582 KSVAE
+582 SVPE
-587 FIHEQEEKIT
+587 FIKQQQKVILDELEQNKPAEVEK
-597 REYAQKQPEP
+597 
-607 KEEAPVPEK
+607 EAIETPP
-616 ERGPPIIAPADR
+616 ERGPPVIAPAER
-628 RHSQQMGLDQFSA
+628 RHSQQMGLEQFVENTDTI
-641 PPAPAPKPE
+641 PVKE
-650 PITRSLRTSFPAPI
+650 TIIEDLRTTYPAPI

-676 TSAAASAMVDEMR
+676 SSAAASAIVSEMGVTENGDMVLS
-689 ITEQEGVEI
+689 
-698 TLDHREASSTLGPY
+698 LDHRESSSTLGPY

-730 RISER
+730 RISDR

-748 SLTDGRLLQQ
+748 SLTDGRLLHQ
-758 CRRLSAAASRP
+758 CRRLVAAASRP

-819 AKREHDLIEKMAT
+819 ARREHDLIERMASLAHT
-832 EAMKRSEQFE
+832 RSTTFE
-842 DERSIERAV
+842 DERSLERAI
-851 SAAMA
+851 SAAVA

-862 LEEHSETPLA
+862 LSEKIDAPLA
-872 NRWTT
+872 QRWTS
-877 FQQSESIQV
+877 FQKSESVEV
-886 LAAIPGIGPK
+886 LSAIPGIGKK
-896 KAEALITAFSTIS
+896 KAESLIDSFTTVSR
-909 GVFSASVEQLGR
+909 VFAASVEELGACD
-921 TEGVGTASALAV
+921 GVGTASALTV

>member
-1 MNSLCLESLKVGW
+1 MA
-14 KSEKNLSKG
+14 
-23 KKHDEFIEID
+23 EIR
-33 SLSHAGVHT
+33 LSHSVLGASVHT
-42 ILLNPR
+42 MLLNPR
-48 PESQLMA
+48 LETVDMA
-55 VVVHPYLKDGVN
+55 VVVHPFLKDGVS
-67 ARAYQLMALRN
+67 ARAYQMMALRN
-78 ALATSTLMVMPT
+78 ALATSTLMIMPT

-102 AEALRRDEG
+102 AEALRLNNG

-132 MLELDPEL
+132 MLNVDPES
-140 IQLFTG
+140 IQTYTG
-146 EIAPAK
+146 EITPAK
-152 RPPVWK
+152 RPPVWNM
-158 AARIIMATSQVIR
+158 ARIVMATSQVIR
-171 NDAVNGSIDLS
+171 NDAMNDLIDLS
-182 EVSLLIVDEAH
+182 EVGLLIVDEAH

-200 YAQVGNL
+200 YAQVGHL

-217 VLGATASPGSTESNI
+217 VLGATASPGSTEQSI
-232 MEVIRTFGFDCLDV
+232 MEVIRTYGFDCLDV
-246 CRKEDPLLQPYAVDM
+246 SRKEDPMLQPYAVDM

-271 DTLLTL
+271 NTLTTL
-277 IQPLKDHFEQE
+277 IQPLKAHFEQE
-288 AKHLQELGFL
+288 SKHLQDLGFL
-298 SPTAHISGKMIDE
+298 SPTAYISGKMIDE
-311 AQRRASQA
+311 AQHRASQA

-344 DLVQTQGLKAA
+344 DLIQTQGLKAA
-355 LAFLTRA
+355 LSYLNRA

-398 PSHVLQLVEKQISA
+398 PNHVQHLVETQIA
-412 HPESKIIVFTE
+412 KHPSSKIIVFTE
-423 YRDTVENLVSILDSI
+423 YRDTVDNIVTMLGSIGNI
-438 ESVEADRFI
+438 NPDRFI

-460 KQQLEQLRRFRK
+460 KQQLEQLRRFRA

-488 DVPAAELVVLYEPV
+488 DVPAAELVILYEPV

-514 TARQQAGTVHTLIT
+514 TARQQAGTVHTLIA
-528 EGTRDEYVQIA
+528 EGTRDEYVNSA

-544 QRMYRMLQR
+544 QRMYRLLQR
-553 IRNRGLLPS
+553 IRSRGLIPS
-562 RPPPTDEVFD
+562 RPPPTDEVFE
-572 FFTIRTKEGE
+572 FFSIQTEE
-582 KSVAE
+582 SVISVPE
-587 FIHEQEEKIT
+587 FIEQQQRKVMAELEKN
-597 REYAQKQPEP
+597 RPKQEQKVAVETKP
-607 KEEAPVPEK
+607 
-616 ERGPPIIAPADR
+616 ERGPPIIAPSER
-628 RHSQQMGLDQFSA
+628 RHSQQMGLEQFREDSETQTH
-641 PPAPAPKPE
+641 KD
-650 PITRSLRTSFPAPI
+650 TKKVDNLRTTYPAPI

-676 TSAAASAMVDEMR
+676 SSAAASAVVGEMK
-689 ITEQEGVEI
+689 ITENDGI
-698 TLDHREASSTLGPY
+698 TMTLDHRESSSTLGPY

-730 RISER
+730 RISDR

-748 SLTDGRLLQQ
+748 SLTDGRLLHQ
-758 CRRLSAAASRP
+758 CRRLVAAASRP

-819 AKREHDLIEKMAT
+819 AKREHDLIERMAT
-832 EAMKRSEQFE
+832 LALTRTTRFD
-842 DERSIERAV
+842 DERSLERAI
-851 SAAMA
+851 SAAVA

-862 LEEHSETPLA
+862 LSENIDAPLA
-872 NRWTT
+872 ERWTS
-877 FQQSESIQV
+877 FQKTESVEV
-886 LAAIPGIGPK
+886 LSAIPGIGKK
-896 KAEALITAFSTIS
+896 KAGSLIDAFTTLSS
-909 GVFSASVEQLGR
+909 VFAASVEELSAC
-921 TEGVGTASALAV
+921 EGVGTASALTV

>member
-1 MNSLCLESLKVGW
+1 
-14 KSEKNLSKG
+14 
-23 KKHDEFIEID
+23 
-33 SLSHAGVHT
+33 
-42 ILLNPR
+42 
-48 PESQLMA
+48 MA

-102 AEALRRDEG
+102 AEALRRNKG
-111 KILLIAP
+111 KILLLAP

-125 QQRMARE
+125 QQRMARD
-132 MLELDPEL
+132 MLELDPDL

-146 EIAPAK
+146 DIPPAK

-182 EVSLLIVDEAH
+182 EVDLLIVDEAH

-200 YAQVGNL
+200 YAQVGHL

-217 VLGATASPGSTESNI
+217 VLGATASPGSTEHNI

-246 CRKEDPLLQPYAVDM
+246 SRKEDSLLQPYAVDM

-271 DTLLTL
+271 ETLLTL

-288 AKHLQELGFL
+288 AKHLQDLGFL
-298 SPTAHISGKMIDE
+298 SPTAHISGKMIDD

-355 LAFLTRA
+355 LAFLMRA

-390 DIPELHPK
+390 EIPELHPK
-398 PSHVLQLVEKQISA
+398 PEHVLKLVEKQIFDY
-412 HPESKIIVFTE
+412 PQSKIIVFTE
-423 YRDTVENLVSILDSI
+423 YRDTVENLISILNSI
-438 ESVEADRFI
+438 EIVHADRFI

-460 KQQLEQLRRFRK
+460 KQQLEQLSRFRK
-472 GEINVLVATS
+472 GDINVLVATS

-488 DVPAAELVVLYEPV
+488 DVPAAELVILYEPV

-514 TARQQAGTVHTLIT
+514 TARQQAGTVHTLIAG
-528 EGTRDEYVQIA
+528 GTRDEYVQIA

-544 QRMYRMLQR
+544 QRMYRLLQR
-553 IRNRGLLPS
+553 IHNRGLLPS

-572 FFTIRTKEGE
+572 FFSIRTEEGE
-582 KSVAE
+582 MSVTE
-587 FIHEQEEKIT
+587 FIEQQEKEINQQYAPEAPDKEEET
-597 REYAQKQPEP
+597 PEP
-607 KEEAPVPEK
+607 LP

-628 RHSQQMGLDQFSA
+628 RHSQQMGLEQFANATAES
-641 PPAPAPKPE
+641 PVSTPQPKPTSE
-650 PITRSLRTSFPAPI
+650 TLRTTFPAPI

-676 TSAAASAMVDEMR
+676 TSAAAAAVVDDLKS
-689 ITEQEGVEI
+689 TKHEGVEI

-722 SHLLHGDI
+722 NHLLHGDI

-791 LAHVSLDLGIPIMMT
+791 LAHVGLDLGIPIMMT

-832 EAMKRSEQFE
+832 SAMKRAEQFA

-862 LEEHSETPLA
+862 LEELSETPLA

-877 FQQSESIQV
+877 FQKSESIEV

-896 KAEALITAFSTIS
+896 KAEALISAFSTIS
-909 GVFSASVEQLGR
+909 GVFSASAEQLSACD
-921 TEGVGTASALAV
+921 GVGTASALAV